1 MAAVR
6 REVCQNLIAA
16 GRCTAPRD
24 YLAAP
29 EPGKYCR
36 FIDGFTALIL
46 TVRPLTMPAPKA
58 YIDLTT
64 RRPLRRDGASA
75 KPLTVYG
82 ERASGH
88 DLVAMSD
95 ARGFGGSGFCRRR
108 SRKAPGCLTG
118 ESEERETWT
127 AESLRAASSNGEG
140 WGRKAWAF
148 SARERPWKRLR
159 RSTFQVNTMGL
170 AGLRFRKKQSGT
182 SSNVVISRDQ
192 ISST

>member
-1 MAAVR
+1 VR
-6 REVCQNLIAA
+6 RKVRKKPNPGRPLRRAA
-16 GRCTAPRD
+16 RLSRGLRT
-24 YLAAP
+24 
-29 EPGKYCR
+29 GKNCR
-36 FIDGFTALIL
+36 FIDEFTALIL
-46 TVRPLTMPAPKA
+46 AARPLTMPGPEA

-88 DLVAMSD
+88 DLVAMTD
-95 ARGFGGSGFCRRR
+95 ARGFGGSGVCRRR
-108 SRKAPGCLTG
+108 SRKVPGCLTG

-140 WGRKAWAF
+140 LGRKARAF

>member
-1 MAAVR
+1 MWPQCGAR
-6 REVCQNLIAA
+6 SGKTSSRPPLYRA
-16 GRCTAPRD
+16 GRLSRGVRT
-24 YLAAP
+24 
-29 EPGKYCR
+29 GKNCR

-64 RRPLRRDGASA
+64 RCPLRRDGASA

-88 DLVAMSD
+88 DLVATSD

-159 RSTFQVNTMGL
+159 RSTFQVNTMVSQETKVGPRQTL
-170 AGLRFRKKQSGT
+170 
-182 SSNVVISRDQ
+182 
-192 ISST
+192 